1 MLDIP
6 ESEARALLAQGLRCI
21 NCEPWTPHKVNKYLS
36 TASAGTLDSQGI
48 NTGIIVSLDYSLHP
62 VTHFKTYKFGVFKQR
77 PYGLDRVYMLEMSQS
92 KKPLKD
98 GHKKPHEHF
107 GDTRAIGDD
116 AWSLWSYY
124 DALNYFCERTKITF
138 EPPVQTPEEA
148 FKLT

>member
-6 ESEARALLAQGLRCI
+6 ESEARALLDQGLRCI
-21 NCEPWTPHKVNKYLS
+21 NCEPWTQHKVNKYLS

-48 NTGIIVSLDYSLHP
+48 KTGIIVFLAYSLHP

-77 PYGLDRVYMLEMSQS
+77 PYAPERVYMLEVTQS
-92 KKPLKD
+92 RKPLKD
-98 GHKKPHEHF
+98 SHKKPHEHF
-107 GDTRAIGDD
+107 GDARVIGDE

-124 DALNYFCERTKITF
+124 EALSYFCERTKITF
-138 EPPVQTPEEA
+138 EPTVQTPEEA